1 MRRTAQ
7 PATREIGARI
17 REARLARKM
26 SQAELAEKAQV
37 GMAHISEIELG
48 KTDLKLQTF
57 IRIIEALQ
65 VSADSI
71 LRADVPEGNVTF
83 VQEYS
88 ELLSDCSPEEVKA
101 IISVTKEIKA
111 TFQTHRSDEKWG

>member
-48 KTDLKLQTF
+48 KTGLKLQTF

-88 ELLSDCSPEEVKA
+88 ELLSGCSPEEVKA

-111 TFQTHRSDEKWG
+111 TFQNHRSDEKWG